1 MWLFHPR
8 VAYARRNHDI
18 IVKIMWHRES
28 DISGRREG
36 RVLADPAA
44 LSHPVPSTVPP
55 TVLVK
60 FVDAKQRVREEHMSV
75 TSLAPTSKLRDKGLH
90 IVVKGPR
97 MGALVKHLK
106 TERGMARV
114 FAEGARLESFAIE
127 KGKLCIVEEAE

>member
-18 IVKIMWHRES
+18 IVKILWHRES
-28 DISGRREG
+28 EISGRREG

-44 LSHPVPSTVPP
+44 LSHPIPSNVPA

-60 FVDAKQRVREEHMSV
+60 FIDAKQRVRVEHMSV
-75 TSLAPTSKLRDKGLH
+75 SFLAPTSKLRDKGLH

-97 MGALVKHLK
+97 MGSLVQHLK

-114 FAEGARLESFAIE
+114 FAEGVRMEAFAIE
-127 KGKLCIVEEAE
+127 KGKLCIVEEAV